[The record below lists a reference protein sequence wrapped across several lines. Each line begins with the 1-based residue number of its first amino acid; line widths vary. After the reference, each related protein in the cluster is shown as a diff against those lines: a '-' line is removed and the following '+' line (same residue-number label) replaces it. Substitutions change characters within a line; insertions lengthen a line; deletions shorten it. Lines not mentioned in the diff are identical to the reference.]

1 MKLHI
6 IAALISITTCSYAA
20 EWSIYWEAAKGETTV
35 SVPYQP
41 KEFSVFLTELPA
53 GHFEAD
59 ADIHAGYTPAQATV
73 VPLGTFKGR
82 KIFSVEQQVQ
92 DSYYNR
98 YHFIL
103 AEVEPDKFFPIY
115 VNQYAVG
122 HTSHNQP
129 VFADHGD
136 SFSVS
141 ISVTVLGTAP
151 STITHKI
158 TSNLK
163 TQPKAEQVIA
173 GNPLD
178 AE

>member
-1 MKLHI
+1 MRLPT
-6 IAALISITTCSYAA
+6 IAVLICISTCSLAD
-20 EWSIYWEAAKGETTV
+20 EWSVHWEAAKGETTV

-41 KEFSVFLTELPA
+41 RDLSEFLTALPA
-53 GHFEAD
+53 GHLEAD
-59 ADIHAGYTPAQATV
+59 ADIKDGYTPAQATV
-73 VPLGTFKGR
+73 VHLGTFKGS
-82 KIFSVEQQVQ
+82 KILSVEQQVP

-122 HTSHNQP
+122 HTSHAQP

-136 SFSVS
+136 TFSVTV
-141 ISVTVLGTAP
+141 SVTVLGTAP
-151 STITHKI
+151 STVTHKI

-163 TQPKAEQVIA
+163 EQPKEDSSLKRN
-173 GNPLD
+173 GD
-178 AE
+178 